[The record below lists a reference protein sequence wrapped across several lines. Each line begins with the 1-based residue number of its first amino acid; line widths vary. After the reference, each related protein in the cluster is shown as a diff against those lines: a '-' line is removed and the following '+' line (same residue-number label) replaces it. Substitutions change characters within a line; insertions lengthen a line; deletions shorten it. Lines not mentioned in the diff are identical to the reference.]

1 MSTINKVLDAWIQ
14 GKSAQMKSKQW
25 GASEYHQTLHTDGKH
40 LWSYALCIGTTEMRE
55 DGKEHK
61 QVLDCRARQPTTIST
76 QRHIRRALVI
86 APVHPNFKEKK

>member
-1 MSTINKVLDAWIQ
+1 MSTINKVLDAWMQ

-40 LWSYALCIGTTEMRE
+40 LWSYALCIGTTSSSS
-55 DGKEHK
+55 DGYIQK
-61 QVLDCRARQPTTIST
+61 QVLDHRVNDRMTIST